1 MPRWF
6 VLLAFPV
13 VLGFACVTATMAAR
27 ELDPATAYQRAE
39 DARHAAAMNAIAE
52 AEAQE
57 RARVLAPA
65 LALAG
70 AVLAL
75 GASGV
80 LVVLGAVYAWHRLQ
94 FVDVQGVSV
103 SRQLALDGATVPAML
118 LTVATTGQARIEA
131 ARNPAPALPP
141 GLRSY
146 SPKYAN
152 RELAAPNRQSS
163 ILNPQS
169 LPPGPSSLA
178 PVPSLAQ
185 VLTAQPAGQVVVGYE
200 RNGTPLTLG
209 LDAIG
214 ATLVVGER
222 RTGKSTTV
230 AVLAAQLAALRAQFF
245 LIDPH
250 GQREDSLAWRLSPL
264 GDRVAMCVSTPSEAS
279 GVLRAVTGELE
290 RRLAGEEG
298 DPCVLLVDELNSMAV
313 GAWADVGREVAALA
327 QRLAQEGGKLGMGV
341 IAAAHLTN
349 VDSIGSHFAYTT
361 STVIA
366 HRTVPDMVRRFLGP
380 DLARQTR
387 RLDRGEVVTT
397 YPGGWGLLRVPRA
410 EPGDILQ
417 AVATLPAP
425 AGCPPPVQPAT
436 GATASEAVVDETTTR
451 RNRIQHLAALGYSR
465 NRISLEVFGHKDD
478 GTLNEIRA
486 VLGPVQ
492 E

>member
-6 VLLAFPV
+6 AILGFLL
-13 VLGFACVTATMAAR
+13 VLGFVCIAVGVAAR

-39 DARHAAAMNAIAE
+39 AARHDAAMNAIAE

-152 RELAAPNRQSS
+152 RGEGRGARGQGQPAA
-163 ILNPQS
+163 
-169 LPPGPSSLA
+169 LPAPTETRPAL

-185 VLTAQPAGQVVVGYE
+185 ALATRPTDQVVVGFE

-230 AVLAAQLAALRAQFF
+230 AVLAAQLAAMRAQFF
-245 LIDPH
+245 LKI
-250 GQREDSLAWRLSPL
+250 GRASCRE
-264 GDRVAMCVSTPSEAS
+264 RV
-279 GVLRAVTGELE
+279 
-290 RRLAGEEG
+290 
-298 DPCVLLVDELNSMAV
+298 
-313 GAWADVGREVAALA
+313 
-327 QRLAQEGGKLGMGV
+327 
-341 IAAAHLTN
+341 
-349 VDSIGSHFAYTT
+349 
-361 STVIA
+361 
-366 HRTVPDMVRRFLGP
+366 
-380 DLARQTR
+380 
-387 RLDRGEVVTT
+387 
-397 YPGGWGLLRVPRA
+397 
-410 EPGDILQ
+410 
-417 AVATLPAP
+417 
-425 AGCPPPVQPAT
+425 
-436 GATASEAVVDETTTR
+436 
-451 RNRIQHLAALGYSR
+451 
-465 NRISLEVFGHKDD
+465 
-478 GTLNEIRA
+478 
-486 VLGPVQ
+486 
-492 E
+492 